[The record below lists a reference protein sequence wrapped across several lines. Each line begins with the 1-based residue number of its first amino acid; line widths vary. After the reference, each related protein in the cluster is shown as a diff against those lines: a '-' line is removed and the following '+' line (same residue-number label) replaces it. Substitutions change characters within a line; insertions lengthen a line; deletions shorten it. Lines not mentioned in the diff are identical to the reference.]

1 MTMHWYKWTT
11 EASFTAWQEPVNAG
25 LDLPRVGVN
34 QATGRPA
41 PLKQRTLEY
50 TATTEVAADD
60 WRAPVADDIAAAYPN
75 GLGEPCDPPPEP
87 PLP

>member
-11 EASFTAWQEPVNAG
+11 EELFTAWQEPVNVG
-25 LDLPRVGVN
+25 LGLPRVGVN

-60 WRAPVADDIAAAYPN
+60 WRAPVADDIAAAYPD